1 MLLFHVKDI
10 QKQFVISKACPVRKK
25 TYIHFYKHSTDR
37 KKFLKNNKNK
47 AQIHEMNE
55 FKIAETD

>member
-25 TYIHFYKHSTDR
+25 NIYTFLQTFNR
-37 KKFLKNNKNK
+37 QKKVFKKNKNK